1 MTARKDPPGSAPE
14 PESPGRKKGHECAVH
29 SWPENL
35 APNTG
40 SLCFYP
46 LAEILPRKSSPN
58 GLLLSDTLPFDIL
71 TKVRITIRIEVK
83 EILYRLQ
90 TVLYLVHSQSV
101 ANECTWRLSVLVA
114 LIIVELIKS
123 SLYSSIS
130 IPTKSVK
137 ERKDPAGQL
146 QSCSASFFCLKSR
159 TTTAFLPFFWNLE
172 EWLYFAVL
180 DVICGILRTFSLSFD
195 IFLFSW

>member
-83 EILYRLQ
+83 EMLYRLQ

-101 ANECTWRLSVLVA
+101 ANECTWRLSVLVS

-159 TTTAFLPFFWNLE
+159 TTTAFLPFF
-172 EWLYFAVL
+172 
-180 DVICGILRTFSLSFD
+180 
-195 IFLFSW
+195 

>member
-1 MTARKDPPGSAPE
+1 MTARKDTPGSAPE

-101 ANECTWRLSVLVA
+101 ANECTWRLSVLA
-114 LIIVELIKS
+114 H
-123 SLYSSIS
+123 
-130 IPTKSVK
+130 
-137 ERKDPAGQL
+137 
-146 QSCSASFFCLKSR
+146 
-159 TTTAFLPFFWNLE
+159 
-172 EWLYFAVL
+172 
-180 DVICGILRTFSLSFD
+180 
-195 IFLFSW
+195 